1 MKITR
6 IETVRLTS
14 RPTLIWVRVHTDEGL
29 IGLGESWFSCAAVD
43 ADIHERIAP
52 ALIGADPSRIEALTR
67 AARPYVGFCGTGVEI
82 RAVSAI
88 DVALWDIVGQAAGKP
103 LYALLGGATRDDIR
117 VYNTCAGPDYVS
129 QSSDVRP
136 ENFGLSGSTP
146 IHGRRYEDLKA
157 FMARPDELAAELLE
171 MSISSM
177 KIWPFD
183 FAAGALDGVEISSED
198 LKAGM
203 APFEAIRKA
212 HGDRM
217 SMKAELQGSG
227 A

>member
-1 MKITR
+1 MKITK

-29 IGLGESWFSCAAVD
+29 IGLGESWFGCAAVD
-43 ADIHERIAP
+43 ADIHERIAA
-52 ALIGADPSRIEALTR
+52 ALIGADPSRIEARTR

-103 LYALLGGATRDDIR
+103 LYALLGGATQDDIR

-157 FMARPDELAAELLE
+157 FMTRPDELAAELLE
-171 MSISSM
+171 MNIPGDHARLLLRLVPRVPGPAAPDRTGPHPCPGRQRAWRCAASRP
-177 KIWPFD
+177 PF
-183 FAAGALDGVEISSED
+183 
-198 LKAGM
+198 
-203 APFEAIRKA
+203 AP
-212 HGDRM
+212 
-217 SMKAELQGSG
+217 
-227 A
+227 

>member
-1 MKITR
+1 MKITK

-29 IGLGESWFSCAAVD
+29 IGLGESWFGCAAVE

-52 ALIGADPSRIEALTR
+52 ALIGADPSRIEALSR
-67 AARPYVGFCGTGVEI
+67 AARPYVGFCGTGAEI
-82 RAVSAI
+82 RAASAI

-136 ENFGLSGSTP
+136 ENFGLIGQHADP
-146 IHGRRYEDLKA
+146 RPPLRGPEGIHDSAGRARGGIAGDEHLVDEDLA
-157 FMARPDELAAELLE
+157 VRLRRRRSRWRRNLA
-171 MSISSM
+171 
-177 KIWPFD
+177 
-183 FAAGALDGVEISSED
+183 
-198 LKAGM
+198 
-203 APFEAIRKA
+203 
-212 HGDRM
+212 
-217 SMKAELQGSG
+217 
-227 A
+227 